1 MSATCKPMSQWR
13 MMLIGRS
20 SVVMKR
26 IFVVALALVSLG
38 VWGITI
44 LGMGVLRSDP
54 APQTVTAVQGQPVLA
69 AASLPQGQA
78 AVVTAAANVEQKSVA
93 VQAVWAAGKDEASP
107 VRNPFLPDEESF
119 PTNRPAASDV
129 AAGAVS
135 PEQQQE
141 EAKAARGPSEEEL
154 RQADESART
163 MVLIGTTVGENGPQA
178 VIDGVRCRV
187 GDTVGVMTV
196 SEIGRG
202 TATVEF
208 AGRRYELRV
217 PLLEGTLM
225 GGRSPMAMID
235 GRGYGVGQCL
245 VTMGS
250 DGSGGK
256 TPVTTSVRIKE
267 IKAQSVVLA
276 VGDADFELGMVEDKS
291 VLRDQQ
297 RR

>member
-1 MSATCKPMSQWR
+1 MSAIGKPMSQWR

-20 SVVMKR
+20 SVVMRR
-26 IFVVALALVSLG
+26 IFVAALALVSLA

-44 LGMGVLRSDP
+44 LGMGVLRHDT
-54 APQTVTAVQGQPVLA
+54 APQAAMAVPGQPILA
-69 AASLPQGQA
+69 AAGLPQGQPA
-78 AVVTAAANVEQKSVA
+78 AGPASASVGQKSVTA
-93 VQAVWAAGKDEASP
+93 QAVWSVGKDEA
-107 VRNPFLPDEESF
+107 VAIRNPFLPDEELF
-119 PTNRPAASDV
+119 PTNRPAASDIAV
-129 AAGAVS
+129 GAVS
-135 PEQQQE
+135 QQE
-141 EAKAARGPSEEEL
+141 EAKAVRGPSEEEL
-154 RQADESART
+154 RRADELVRT
-163 MVLIGTTVGENGPQA
+163 MVLISTTAGENGPQA

-187 GDTVGVMTV
+187 GDKVGMMTV

-245 VTMGS
+245 VNMAG
-250 DGSGGK
+250 DGAGGK

-267 IKAQSVVLA
+267 IKAQSVILT
-276 VGDADFELGMVEDKS
+276 VGDADFELGMVENRG